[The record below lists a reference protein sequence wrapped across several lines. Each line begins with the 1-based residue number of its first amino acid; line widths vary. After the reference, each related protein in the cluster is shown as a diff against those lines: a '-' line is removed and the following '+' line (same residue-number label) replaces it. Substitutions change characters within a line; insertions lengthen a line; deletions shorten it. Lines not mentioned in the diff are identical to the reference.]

1 MKVPF
6 DVRSVT
12 LQLKGDPKVQWGTQF
27 AILKKLL
34 PHRYYLNLFFT
45 VPECPLSFFFFFF

>member
-27 AILKKLL
+27 ANFKKASAQQILFKPFL
-34 PHRYYLNLFFT
+34 T
-45 VPECPLSFFFFFF
+45 VPECPFSF